1 MRTIRLLAAGVIVAT
16 GAPFSPDNAVA
27 ASDLLSPFRVEVNG
41 APIDVDVGH
50 AAPLLADFDGD
61 GQVDLLVGQFGG
73 GKLRIYRNLNTSGNG
88 APRLSQFAWFQAGGA
103 DGTVPAG

>member
-1 MRTIRLLAAGVIVAT
+1 MRIIRLVAAGLTLAAATPGTVI
-16 GAPFSPDNAVA
+16 A
-27 ASDLLSPFRVEVNG
+27 ASDLLSPFRVEVGG

-61 GQVDLLVGQFGG
+61 GNLDLLVGQFGG
-73 GKLRIYRNLNTSGNG
+73 GKLRIYRNLNSSGSG
-88 APRLSQFAWFQAGGA
+88 APKLSQFAWFQAGGA